1 MNCRRLQGSIYRVAK
16 ALVVAFIA
24 LSLLSSLPAKTKQ
37 DGIQWMTSEEAFDTS
52 HNGSVPGPEAIKK
65 VVIDASYEEV
75 FHAASNAATQSMW
88 EIDKQDKTAGVLFAH
103 RIAEEPIT
111 KNYSFED
118 NRCTAPAWV
127 SLCTPVKHLYFY
139 RVKMNELSAK
149 QTEVV
154 LEGKVQG
161 DCIPFCSPV
170 SLFGA
175 KLGKTW
181 CNDYKESC
189 GELRTGK
196 WLKANDQQEISQFV
210 ALLRN
215 NLIAAGGL

>member
-1 MNCRRLQGSIYRVAK
+1 MNCRRLQGSIHRVAK
-16 ALVVAFIA
+16 ALVVAIIA
-24 LSLLSSLPAKTKQ
+24 LSLLSLLPAKTKQ
-37 DGIQWMTSEEAFDTS
+37 DDIQWMTSEEAFDTS
-52 HNGSVPGPEAIKK
+52 HNGNVPDPEAIKK

-75 FHAASNAATQSMW
+75 FHAASNAVTQSMW
-88 EIDKQDKTAGVLFAH
+88 EIDKQDKTAGILLAH

-111 KNYSFED
+111 KNYSFKD
-118 NRCTAPAWV
+118 NRCTAPAFAT
-127 SLCTPVKHLYFY
+127 LCSPVKHLYFY
-139 RVKMNELSAK
+139 RVKTNELSAK

-161 DCIPFCSPV
+161 DCTPRCSPV
-170 SLFGA
+170 FGI
-175 KLGKTW
+175 GKTW

-189 GELRTGK
+189 RELRTGT